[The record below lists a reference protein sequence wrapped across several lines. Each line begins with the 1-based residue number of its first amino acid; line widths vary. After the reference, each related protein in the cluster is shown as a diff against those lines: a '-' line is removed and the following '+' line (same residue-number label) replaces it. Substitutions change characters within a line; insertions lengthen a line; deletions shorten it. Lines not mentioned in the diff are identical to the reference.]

1 MSTHDRPTNGGK
13 PIIRRT
19 DRAGQACIA
28 CAAAKARCGDEK
40 PCRRCQ
46 AKGISCET
54 QSSSQNTQHTQ
65 TQLSPSG
72 TASISRF
79 HVAHLASS
87 IGTSSGTNASAQSG
101 QLDSLSFPQSSN
113 PYEVESAQPNLD
125 SGFSLAGS
133 QTYGVEPLDGNIP
146 NPNLD
151 FMTEE
156 MLFLSNT
163 ADFNNQNLDFGF
175 LDFNFDEVH
184 LDIANCPKEGTG
196 SDQKTVTRPQRRVSR
211 SIPRDASRAHAAFI
225 RSPWLWTPAQKDRIL
240 VDQDK

>member
-1 MSTHDRPTNGGK
+1 
-13 PIIRRT
+13 
-19 DRAGQACIA
+19 
-28 CAAAKARCGDEK
+28 
-40 PCRRCQ
+40 
-46 AKGISCET
+46 
-54 QSSSQNTQHTQ
+54 
-65 TQLSPSG
+65 
-72 TASISRF
+72 
-79 HVAHLASS
+79 VAHLASS